1 MNILFTCA
9 GRRYYLLKYFKEAIG
24 NSGNIVA
31 TDMQLSAPALTAA
44 DVKIQ
49 VPKVYA
55 TNYIA
60 TILQICE
67 EQQIGVL
74 ISLNDLELPIL
85 SKHKSEFEL
94 LGVKVIVSDPRVV
107 DICFDKYKTAQ
118 YIESLGLNTPKT
130 YIDYNEAVAAIKAGT
145 LNFPLILKPRWGS
158 GSIGLEFV
166 DDLEE
171 LSMVYKFD
179 KKKVYKSILA
189 KASSD
194 ENFLLIQEVIKGP
207 EYGLDILNDL
217 QGNHRGVSV
226 KRKLAMRSGETDK
239 AVTID
244 NVIIRGIGA
253 TIGRSLKH
261 IGNLDCD
268 VLERNGEYY
277 VLELNPRFGGGY
289 PFSHEAGVNMPKAI
303 IAWAKGEDVS
313 DDTFVPE
320 YGVMFSKCDIL
331 LNVSM
336 NKTMI

>member
-244 NVIIRGIGA
+244 NVIIREIGA

-261 IGNLDCD
+261 IGNRDCD

>member
-226 KRKLAMRSGETDK
+226 KRKIAMRSGETDK

-244 NVIIRGIGA
+244 NVIIREIGA